1 MDARQIQQV
10 RRFNRMV
17 TQRVGALDDSYLR
30 RGRPLGEAR
39 LIFEAGGDG
48 ADVRTLRARLG
59 LDSGYLSRLLRSL
72 EHQRLVSVGKQA
84 KDGRVRRVVLTRRG
98 RAELA
103 RYEALSDEL
112 AASMLRPLD
121 ARQRER
127 LVNAMAEIER
137 LLGAAAIEVRV
148 ESPESAD
155 ARWCLTE
162 YFRDLAQRFDTGFD
176 PARSN
181 PATVED
187 MTPPSGYFVLARIDG
202 AVAGCGALKHLDAA
216 TAEIKRMW
224 TAPEMRGRGVARRV
238 LQTLEAIARESG
250 VETLRLETNRTLT
263 EAQAPYRQQGYD
275 EVSAFNAEPY
285 AHHWFEK
292 RL

>member
-1 MDARQIQQV
+1 MDSRQVRQV
-10 RRFNRMV
+10 RRFNRLV
-17 TQRVGALDDSYLR
+17 TQRVGALDDSYLC

-39 LIFEAGGDG
+39 LIFEAGADG
-48 ADVRTLRARLG
+48 ADVRTLRAKLG

-72 EHQRLVSVGKQA
+72 EQQRLVSVGKQA
-84 KDGRVRRVVLTRRG
+84 KDGRMRRVVLTRRG

-103 RYEALSDEL
+103 RYEALSDGL
-112 AASMLRPLD
+112 AASMLAPLD
-121 ARQRER
+121 PGQRER
-127 LVNAMAEIER
+127 LVNAMAEVEQ
-137 LLGAAAIEVRV
+137 LLAAAAIEVRV
-148 ESPESAD
+148 EPADSANV
-155 ARWCLTE
+155 RWCLAE
-162 YFRDLAQRFDTGFD
+162 YFRDLAQRFDAGFD

-187 MTPPSGYFVLARIDG
+187 MTPPSGYFVLARVDG
-202 AVAGCGALKHLDAA
+202 VVAGCGALKRLDAA

-224 TAPEMRGRGVARRV
+224 TVPEMRGRGVAGRV
-238 LQTLEAIARESG
+238 LQALEAIAREAG
-250 VETLRLETNRTLT
+250 VKTLRLETNRTLT
-263 EAQAPYRQQGYD
+263 EAQALYRRQGYD